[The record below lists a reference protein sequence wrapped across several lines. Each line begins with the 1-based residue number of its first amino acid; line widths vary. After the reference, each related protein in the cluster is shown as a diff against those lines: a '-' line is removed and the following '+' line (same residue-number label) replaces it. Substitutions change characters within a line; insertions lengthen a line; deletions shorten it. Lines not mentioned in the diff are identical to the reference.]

1 MPQRHAPFLFALL
14 SLSCNQV
21 LGIEETT
28 LVTSQP
34 SKTGPWRCVT
44 GQPAT
49 KPPSVPETI
58 MLSMRATNLLE
69 NNLEIGQPGV
79 RFQVCNNRNNPKC
92 ETPDD
97 EQVSGDDG
105 NVKLKAKTFGQGFN
119 GFVKIT
125 DARNL
130 PEDKAMER
138 FVTFHYFFSNT
149 LYTDLKAPNSIMIS
163 YGGLEFLV
171 KELAKIPLPDGAT
184 EVGVNHISATPLD
197 CDGSLASGVS
207 FNLTPRGGEN
217 TVPWYFNRA
226 LPSPNAKATDG
237 TGPGGVFFLETG
249 VYLVEA
255 TTSAEGVVSSADSIV
270 LAPNAFSTVLMLP
283 R

>member
-1 MPQRHAPFLFALL
+1 MIKHHASFLFALL
-14 SLSCNQV
+14 GLSCNQV

-34 SKTGPWRCVT
+34 AKTGPWRCVT
-44 GQPAT
+44 GQTPP
-49 KPPSVPETI
+49 KPSSIPETI
-58 MLSMRATNLLE
+58 TLSMRATNLE
-69 NNLEIGQPGV
+69 NNLQVGQPGV

-92 ETPDD
+92 DTPDD
-97 EQVSGDDG
+97 DQTSGEDG
-105 NVKLKAKTFGQGFN
+105 NVSLKAKTFGQGFN

-130 PEDKAMER
+130 PDDKAAER

-149 LYTDLKAPNSIMIS
+149 LYADLQVPSSIMIS

-171 KELAKIPLPDGAT
+171 KELAKIPLPEGAT

-197 CDGSLASGVS
+197 CDGGLASGVS
-207 FNLTPRGGEN
+207 FSITPSGGAKA
-217 TVPWYFNRA
+217 VPWYFNNE

-237 TGPGGVFFLETG
+237 TGPGGSFFLDTG
-249 VYLVEA
+249 VYRVEA
-255 TTSAEGVVSSADSIV
+255 TTEGEGIVSAADSIV